1 MNIETSNSPMV
12 SVVVP
17 VYGCSE
23 ALEQLVGRVQRVF
36 GEIGKTLEIVLVDD
50 CSPDESWATIVRLA
64 GAHSVVRGIKLS
76 RNFGQHIAIMAGLR
90 EARGDEVV
98 VMDCDLQDPPE
109 LIPNLLSALND
120 NSVAIAVRL
129 GQHQPVMRRLQARV
143 FHGLF
148 FASTGVR
155 LTRELTSFA
164 AMRRRVINNYIQF
177 SETDQHFLHVLNWL
191 GFDTCEIHYQRPQRM
206 IGKSSYTFRRR
217 LRHAFQGLLFET
229 SRALY
234 ITASAGLI
242 VALVGFIGVLFVLVR
257 ALGGDSLLG
266 WPSTISAITFFG
278 GFSILTQ
285 SVVGIY
291 IARTFQQTKNRPL
304 FVVSDAVN

>member
-1 MNIETSNSPMV
+1 MRIDTPMV

-17 VYGCSE
+17 VYGCSQ
-23 ALEQLVGRVQRVF
+23 ALEQLVTRVRRVF
-36 GEIGKTLEIVLVDD
+36 GEIEKTFEIVLVDD
-50 CSPDESWATIVRLA
+50 CSPDDSWSSIVRLA
-64 GAHSVVRGIKLS
+64 AVHSEVRAIKLS

-90 EARGDEVV
+90 EARGKEIV

-109 LIPNLLSALND
+109 MIPDLLGALEVQ
-120 NSVAIAVRL
+120 SVAIAVRL
-129 GQHQPVMRRLQARV
+129 GQHQPVMRRVQARL
-143 FHGLF
+143 FHGIF
-148 FASTGVR
+148 VASTGVR

-164 AMRRRVINNYIQF
+164 AMRRRVVEQYIQF
-177 SETDQHFLHVLNWL
+177 SEPDQHFLHVLSWL
-191 GFDTCEIHYQRPQRM
+191 GFETCEIPYQRPRRM

-217 LRHAFQGLLFET
+217 LRHALQGLLFET

-242 VALVGFIGVLFVLVR
+242 VALIGFGGVLFVLVR

-285 SVVGIY
+285 SVVGMY
-291 IARTFQQTKNRPL
+291 IAKTFQQTKNRPL
-304 FVVSDAVN
+304 FVVSESVN